1 MWTSG
6 DFKAVREA
14 VLIAHGRR
22 CMSCGEPAD
31 EVHHIRPR
39 HLGGTDHP
47 RNLVPLCEACHDEV
61 HRRLDAA
68 VSEAIERTTRSMLE
82 ASE

>member
-14 VLIAHGRR
+14 VLIAYGRR

>member
-1 MWTSG
+1 
-6 DFKAVREA
+6 
-14 VLIAHGRR
+14 
-22 CMSCGEPAD
+22 MSCGEPAD

-47 RNLVPLCEACHDEV
+47 RNLVPLCEACHDEI

-68 VSEAIERTTRSMLE
+68 VADAIHLVNAMTAYYGSTLE
-82 ASE
+82 MTENGYSLK